1 MIPIYG
7 KKVTRLASGDL
18 TDVLRNTDN
27 NCCEKSA
34 KAIKDELRTV
44 KRAKRDTEDS
54 QIIEGLN
61 LAVG

>member
-1 MIPIYG
+1 MMPVYG
-7 KKVTRLASGDL
+7 MNITSFRSGDL
-18 TDVLRNTDN
+18 TEVLSNTAN
-27 NCCEKSA
+27 NCFEKSA
-34 KAIKDELRTV
+34 EAIVDELRAV

>member
-1 MIPIYG
+1 MPING
-7 KKVTRLASGDL
+7 KKVTRLTSGGL
-18 TDVLRNTDN
+18 TDVLINTDN

-34 KAIKDELRTV
+34 EAIVDELRAV
-44 KRAKRDTEDS
+44 KRVKRDTEDS